1 MKKQIGKRRRPPAP
15 EREKAPRADDV
26 KIDGKIKKRAKKF
39 PKKRIRNIACGL
51 FVKIIVWK
59 FRRKQGGVLRI
70 RFFAS
75 LSRLVVFVDGG
86 KDDSLII
93 IPEFI
98 AENIKSPQMFR
109 VLFDSYF

>member
-1 MKKQIGKRRRPPAP
+1 MEKQIGKRRRSPAP
-15 EREKAPRADDV
+15 EREKAPRAEDV
-26 KIDGKIKKRAKKF
+26 KIDGKIKNERKSF
-39 PKKRIRNIACGL
+39 PEKENSEDREM
-51 FVKIIVWK
+51 FVKTMVWK

>member
-1 MKKQIGKRRRPPAP
+1 M
-15 EREKAPRADDV
+15 
-26 KIDGKIKKRAKKF
+26 
-39 PKKRIRNIACGL
+39 
-51 FVKIIVWK
+51 
-59 FRRKQGGVLRI
+59 RI

-109 VLFDSYF
+109 VLLDSYF